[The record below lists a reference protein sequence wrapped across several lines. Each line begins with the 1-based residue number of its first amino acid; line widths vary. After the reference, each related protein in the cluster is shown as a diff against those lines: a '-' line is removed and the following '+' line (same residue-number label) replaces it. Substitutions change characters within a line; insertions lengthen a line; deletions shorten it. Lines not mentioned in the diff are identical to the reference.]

1 MIISPL
7 MIFVFSVTLPSALA
21 IYWVVTNAFSMVQQL
36 LIQNPFKIR
45 REREEKARA
54 EKEKER
60 ALKKAYKKATKRR
73 K

>member
-1 MIISPL
+1 

-60 ALKKAYKKATKRR
+60 ALRKAYKKATKRR

>member
-1 MIISPL
+1 MI
-7 MIFVFSVTLPSALA
+7 
-21 IYWVVTNAFSMVQQL
+21 QQL

-45 REREEKARA
+45 REREAKAQA

-60 ALKKAYKKATKRR
+60 ALKRAYKKATKRR